1 MKSIKYYKIEVEN
14 ARIGCVNPLYKNKL
28 HLFTWEQHLGHD

>member
-14 ARIGCVNPLYKNKL
+14 ARIVCINPLFKDKL
-28 HLFTWEQHLGHD
+28 HLFTWELHPGHE